1 MLPTGR
7 LAEMRPATRRGSAA
21 KIASCTA
28 FLAAM
33 GLLAIPGCSVKLL
46 APTAADSLREQVSV
60 QAARI
65 EALEQ
70 RERELEAQ
78 VRSLSLEADPARG
91 GLSAEAELAR
101 PRLAAIS
108 LGSASALRSGAAGP
122 ELAIHLEPRDGRGR
136 FLQIVGSLELEATLL
151 PLGGEPWLLGR
162 WSYGPL
168 AVRDAWRGGL
178 TGGHYT
184 FREPVS
190 LPDGLFA
197 PTEIVVQLRF
207 ADAIDGGTTTLLR
220 SVAVMDLAASG
231 RGEIPR

>member
-1 MLPTGR
+1 
-7 LAEMRPATRRGSAA
+7 MRRARRSIAA
-21 KIASCTA
+21 VAISRCAA
-28 FLAAM
+28 LLAAA
-33 GLLAIPGCSVKLL
+33 GLLAVAGCSVKLL
-46 APTAADSLREQVSV
+46 APTAADSLREQVSA
-60 QAARI
+60 QAVRI
-65 EALEQ
+65 EALER

-78 VRSLSLEADPARG
+78 VRSLSLAADPARR

-101 PRLAAIS
+101 PRLASIS
-108 LGSASALRSGAAGP
+108 LGGASALRSGAAGA

-151 PLGGEPWLLGR
+151 PLGGEPRLLGR

-190 LPDGLFA
+190 LPHGLPA

-207 ADAIDGGTTTLLR
+207 EDAIDGGATALLR
-220 SVAVMDLAASG
+220 SVAVVDLEAGG
-231 RGEIPR
+231 RGETPR

>member
-1 MLPTGR
+1 
-7 LAEMRPATRRGSAA
+7 MRPATRRGSAA
-21 KIASCTA
+21 RIASCTA
-28 FLAAM
+28 FLAAT
-33 GLLAIPGCSVKLL
+33 GLLAVPGCSVKLL
-46 APTAADSLREQVSV
+46 APTAADSLRERISA
-60 QAARI
+60 QAVRI

-78 VRSLSLEADPARG
+78 VRSLSLGADPARG

-101 PRLAAIS
+101 PRLAS
-108 LGSASALRSGAAGP
+108 LSIGGASALRGTAAGA

-136 FLQIVGSLELEATLL
+136 FLQIVGSLELEAMLL
-151 PLGGEPWLLGR
+151 PLGGEPRLLGR
-162 WSYGPL
+162 WNYGPL

-190 LPDGLFA
+190 LPDGLPA
-197 PTEIVVQLRF
+197 PAEIVVHLRF
-207 ADAIDGGTTTLLR
+207 QDAIDGGDTALLR
-220 SVAVMDLAASG
+220 SVAVVDLVASV